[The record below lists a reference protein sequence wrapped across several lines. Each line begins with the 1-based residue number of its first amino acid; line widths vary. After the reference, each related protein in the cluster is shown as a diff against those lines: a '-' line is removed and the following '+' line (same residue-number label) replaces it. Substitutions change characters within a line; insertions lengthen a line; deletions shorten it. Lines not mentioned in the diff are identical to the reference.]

1 MDADDSAGGAA
12 RLAGPMADAAPP
24 RFDPARRRAVT
35 FALVLVTSLS
45 SFEST
50 VVTTAMPTIIG
61 DLHGLSLY
69 SWVFSVYLL
78 GSTITMPVYGKLADI
93 HGRRKMLL
101 LAIALFVG
109 GSLLC
114 ALARTMPHLIVARGL
129 QGLGAG
135 GLIPL
140 ALTVSG
146 DLYSMEERARIQ
158 GLFSS
163 IWGVGSL
170 VGPLAGAFLTV
181 TIGWRSIFLLNLP
194 LGLLAAWIVGTR
206 MIESLG
212 ETRDPLDIRGAFLLG
227 GGVTAL
233 LFGVLEKAGGPG
245 SMLGRLALLG
255 AGAGFLV
262 LFARRQALLLHPLV
276 PPGLVL
282 EKATGIPYLSATL
295 MGIALYG
302 VSTYVPLFVQGARG
316 GTAGSAGAVVTPL
329 ILFWALS
336 ATAGGRLILRVGFRK
351 AAVTGACL
359 LVLGFASL
367 LAAAAL
373 DASTAWISAACA
385 VVGLGLGP
393 TALSQLL
400 AVQEDAPAAQRGVAT
415 SLVPFFRTVG
425 GSLGVGAM
433 GAVLAAGLST
443 RLGPALESASRAL
456 SGGGPAPPL
465 FRLAMERSLL
475 PVFGSLLAVAV
486 LAVWTAAR
494 FPPGRHRSG

>member
-1 MDADDSAGGAA
+1 MPDATPRPDPA
-12 RLAGPMADAAPP
+12 P
-24 RFDPARRRAVT
+24 RFDPKRRRAVT

-61 DLHGLSLY
+61 DLHGLPLY

-78 GSTITMPVYGKLADI
+78 GSTITMPVYGKLADV

-101 LAIALFVG
+101 FAIALFTG

-114 ALARTMPHLIVARGL
+114 ALARTMPHLIAARGL

-140 ALTVSG
+140 SLTVSG
-146 DLYSMEERARIQ
+146 DLYSIEERARIQ

-163 IWGVGSL
+163 VWGVGSL

-181 TIGWRSIFLLNLP
+181 TAGWRSIFLLNLP
-194 LGLLAAWIVGTR
+194 LGLLAAWIVATR

-212 ETRDPLDIRGAFLLG
+212 REHDPRDAP
-227 GGVTAL
+227 
-233 LFGVLEKAGGPG
+233 GVLAILRRRATAVPYAS
-245 SMLGRLALLG
+245 SM
-255 AGAGFLV
+255 
-262 LFARRQALLLHPLV
+262 
-276 PPGLVL
+276 
-282 EKATGIPYLSATL
+282 L

-302 VSTYVPLFVQGARG
+302 VSTFVPLYVQGARG

-336 ATAGGRLILRVGFRK
+336 ATAGGRLILRVGFRRS
-351 AAVTGACL
+351 ALLGACF
-359 LVLGFASL
+359 LVLGFSGL
-367 LAAAAL
+367 VAAAAL
-373 DASTAWISAACA
+373 DASTAWISTACA
-385 VVGLGLGP
+385 IVGLGLGP
-393 TALSQLL
+393 TALSQVL
-400 AVQEDAPAAQRGVAT
+400 AVQEDAPEAQRGVAT

-433 GAVLAAGLST
+433 GAFLAARLSA
-443 RLGPALESASRAL
+443 RLGPALASASRAL
-456 SGGGPAPPL
+456 SGEIPAPPG

-475 PVFGSLLAVAV
+475 PIFVSLLAVAL
-486 LAVWTAAR
+486 LAVFAAAR
-494 FPPGRHRSG
+494 FPAGRHRPPASS

>member
-1 MDADDSAGGAA
+1 
-12 RLAGPMADAAPP
+12 MADAATP

-45 SFEST
+45 SFEAT

-61 DLHGLSLY
+61 DLHGLPLY

-78 GSTITMPVYGKLADI
+78 GSTITMPVYGKLADV

-114 ALARTMPHLIVARGL
+114 ALARTMPHLIVARAL

-146 DLYSMEERARIQ
+146 DLYSIEERARIQ

-181 TIGWRSIFLLNLP
+181 TAGWRSIFLLNLP
-194 LGLLAAWIVGTR
+194 LGLLAAWIVATR

-212 ETRDPLDIRGAFLLG
+212 PARQARDAP
-227 GGVTAL
+227 
-233 LFGVLEKAGGPG
+233 GVLAV
-245 SMLGRLALLG
+245 LGRRAT
-255 AGAGFLV
+255 A
-262 LFARRQALLLHPLV
+262 V
-276 PPGLVL
+276 PY
-282 EKATGIPYLSATL
+282 ASSTL

-302 VSTYVPLFVQGARG
+302 VSTFVPLYVQGARG
-316 GTAGSAGAVVTPL
+316 GTAQSAGAVVTPL
-329 ILFWALS
+329 ILFWAVS
-336 ATAGGRLILRVGFRK
+336 ATAAGRLIIRGGFRR
-351 AAVTGACL
+351 AALVGAWL
-359 LVLGFASL
+359 LVAGFAGL
-367 LAAAAL
+367 VAASGL

-393 TALSQLL
+393 TALSQVL
-400 AVQEDAPAAQRGVAT
+400 AVQDDAPAAQRGVAT

-433 GAVLAAGLST
+433 GAVLTARLSA
-443 RLGPALESASRAL
+443 RLGPALGSASRAL
-456 SGGGPAPPL
+456 SGEIPPPPG
-465 FRLAMERSLL
+465 FRIAMERALL
-475 PVFGSLLAVAV
+475 PIFASLLAVSILCV
-486 LAVWTAAR
+486 LAAAR
-494 FPPGRHRSG
+494 FPAGRHREAPSH

>member
-1 MDADDSAGGAA
+1 MFAA
-12 RLAGPMADAAPP
+12 ATLAGPMTDATLLSDPAP

-61 DLHGLSLY
+61 DLHGLPLY

-78 GSTITMPVYGKLADI
+78 GSTITMPVYGRLADV
-93 HGRRKMLL
+93 HGRRRMML
-101 LAIALFVG
+101 LAIALFAG
-109 GSLLC
+109 SSLLC
-114 ALARTMPHLIVARGL
+114 ALARTMPQLIAARGL

-163 IWGVGSL
+163 IWGVSSL

-181 TIGWRSIFLLNLP
+181 TAGWRSIFLLNLP
-194 LGLLAAWIVGTR
+194 LGLLAAWIVATR
-206 MIESLG
+206 MIES
-212 ETRDPLDIRGAFLLG
+212 PGA
-227 GGVTAL
+227 AR
-233 LFGVLEKAGGPG
+233 A
-245 SMLGRLALLG
+245 A
-255 AGAGFLV
+255 AGA
-262 LFARRQALLLHPLV
+262 
-276 PPGLVL
+276 PGLVAL
-282 EKATGIPYLSATL
+282 LRRRATAWPYVSAIL

-302 VSTYVPLFVQGARG
+302 VSTFVPLYVQGARG
-316 GTAGSAGAVVTPL
+316 GSASAAGAVITPL
-329 ILFWALS
+329 ILFWAVS
-336 ATAGGRLILRVGFRK
+336 ATVGGRLILRIGFRQS
-351 AAVTGACL
+351 AVVGAGL
-359 LVLGFASL
+359 LVLGFAGL

-385 VVGLGLGP
+385 VIGCGLGP

-400 AVQEDAPAAQRGVAT
+400 AVQEDAPAEQRGVAT

-425 GSLGVGAM
+425 GSLGVAAM
-433 GAVLAAGLST
+433 GAVLAAGLSA

-456 SGGGPAPPL
+456 SGEIPAPPG
-465 FRLAMERSLL
+465 FRIALERSLL
-475 PVFGSLLAVAV
+475 PVFAALLAAAV
-486 LAVWTAAR
+486 LAAFAAAR
-494 FPPGRHRSG
+494 FPAGRHRSR